1 MLQTAQWRRLAIY
14 FLSKYQTT
22 ELYETLE
29 TTAKES
35 NSALL
40 MLKHKGIFQINLSY
54 FYNGQVII
62 LLQHVSVVPKGSLL
76 RLVKLHRFP
85 LSVSRNNFIFPD
97 VESKILLL
105 SVSEARMSAQSP
117 ATKVMGCNQIN
128 QTDRSLSQEQG
139 VLNKDLAQ
147 SCLVALYQWFPTFL
161 ESRNHDVFCDLQNI
175 LWNTKTI
182 KKIKFGI

>member
-97 VESKILLL
+97 VESKFYF
-105 SVSEARMSAQSP
+105 
-117 ATKVMGCNQIN
+117 
-128 QTDRSLSQEQG
+128 SLSQKQECQ
-139 VLNKDLAQ
+139 LSHQPL
-147 SCLVALYQWFPTFL
+147 
-161 ESRNHDVFCDLQNI
+161 R
-175 LWNTKTI
+175 LWDAIRSTKQTDP
-182 KKIKFGI
+182 